1 MMTSAQ
7 AAMRVMDV
15 VNLGEVIVKKEPI
28 YDGVGERSNAEKE
41 FDGSITNML
50 KTPGVKQ
57 ESGQGLGV
65 EETAHTDMSVSKAC
79 LLSGVR
85 PLDLNPAL
93 KHTLAQFHLS
103 SQSSLGGPAA
113 FSARCTQECMSPG
126 GLVPMTSPPVLPGP
140 LLIPSDSSTE
150 LTHTLLEGET
160 ISCFM
165 VGGEKRLCLPQ
176 VLNSVLRDFSL
187 QQINTVCDELYIY
200 CSRCTAE
207 QLQILKVLGILPFN
221 APSCGLITQ
230 TDAQRLCN
238 ALVHPGILPPDANKL
253 PGKTCLAQLQN
264 TGCSFEVE
272 HWCLGKCQGLFV
284 PQLYSHPDAT
294 CIQCLDC
301 HMMFSPQKF
310 VLHSHRSPD
319 KRTCHWGFD
328 SAKWR
333 CYVQLSRKYAESS
346 EEKVLQQCLE
356 EMKERFSLNNQQKR
370 MLPKQSDSEE
380 LQLKKMRVEHKDPQ
394 DDLHEKS
401 LDRKAD
407 SQHPLTFQHW
417 YPVIKQ
423 EMDHLTQQHTSVI
436 HPSCL
441 LYMYDKVI
449 APNVSLAPP
458 LQRCRDATKSVNKD
472 SVMSAPTT
480 FEEEAKRQ
488 KDNKNKKLISRFA
501 SSPEEEVNNIPSAD
515 SYNPCYRASESS
527 TEHAEEYIKSKH
539 SNHKNKHGF
548 AVEPTENTNANRE
561 IGSSPQRIGM
571 NVEEENEKIVEQIM
585 KTYCKQ
591 QEKLNT
597 TIQQKKHL
605 QMEVELLQVTK
616 RMKLKELTEEKLGLQ
631 QELDSLQSEHA
642 QRMNAVCDEQ
652 AELEWRLDQL
662 KQGCLCD
669 HTTERSQEAEYT
681 AQLSELRQRLDRAE
695 ADRRELQEELR
706 CEREA
711 REKLEAMVK
720 ELKLQILESS
730 GNKAGTEVNSVA
742 D

>member
-1 MMTSAQ
+1 MASVQGAL
-7 AAMRVMDV
+7 RVMDGIT
-15 VNLGEVIVKKEPI
+15 LGEVMVKKEPLC
-28 YDGVGERSNAEKE
+28 DAVGERSNTGKE
-41 FDGSITNML
+41 LNGRITNVP
-50 KTPGVKQ
+50 KAHGVKQ
-57 ESGQGLGV
+57 EYGQAPGE
-65 EETAHTDMSVSKAC
+65 EETTCTDMIMSKAC

-113 FSARCTQECMSPG
+113 FSARCSQECMSPG
-126 GLVPMTSPPVLPGP
+126 VLVPMRSPPALPGP

-150 LTHTLLEGET
+150 LTHTLLERET
-160 ISCFM
+160 ISCFV

-187 QQINTVCDELYIY
+187 QQINAVCDELYIY
-200 CSRCTAE
+200 CSRCSAE

-238 ALVHPGILPPDANKL
+238 ALVHPGILPPEANRL
-253 PGKTCLAQLQN
+253 PGKACLSQLQN
-264 TGCSFEVE
+264 GSSFEVE

-284 PQLYSHPDAT
+284 PHFYNHPDAA

-310 VLHSHRSPD
+310 VLHSHRLPD

-333 CYVQLSRKYAESS
+333 CYVQLSRKYAETAD
-346 EEKVLQQCLE
+346 ETFFKQYLE
-356 EMKERFSLNNQQKR
+356 EMKERFNFSNQRKR
-370 MLPKQSDSEE
+370 TLVKQSVSEE
-380 LQLKKMRVEHKDPQ
+380 HQPKKAQLEHAGSPDEVS
-394 DDLHEKS
+394 EKS
-401 LDRKAD
+401 FDRKSD
-407 SQHPLTFQHW
+407 SQRTLTFQHW

-423 EMDHLTQQHTSVI
+423 EVDHLTQPHPSVI
-436 HPSCL
+436 HP
-441 LYMYDKVI
+441 
-449 APNVSLAPP
+449 
-458 LQRCRDATKSVNKD
+458 RDATKSVNKE
-472 SVMSAPTT
+472 SVMDTSTSL
-480 FEEEAKRQ
+480 EEEVKHQ
-488 KDNKNKKLISRFA
+488 KENVNKKLNSYYA
-501 SSPEEEVNNIPSAD
+501 SSPEEEGSNTSLAD
-515 SYNPCYRASESS
+515 SYSSCHQASESS
-527 TEHAEEYIKSKH
+527 IADEEYIKSESF
-539 SNHKNKHGF
+539 SNKNKEGILMDL
-548 AVEPTENTNANRE
+548 NCN
-561 IGSSPQRIGM
+561 SSSIDKETRNSSLHIGM
-571 NVEEENEKIVEQIM
+571 STEEENEKIVEQIM

-597 TIQQKKHL
+597 TVHQKKHL

-631 QELDSLQSEHA
+631 QELDSLQSDHA
-642 QRMNAVCDEQ
+642 QRMSAAHDEQ
-652 AELEWRLDQL
+652 ADLEWRLEQL

-669 HTTERSQEAEYT
+669 RTTEKSQEAEYT
-681 AQLSELRQRLDRAE
+681 AQLAELRQRLDRAE

-720 ELKLQILESS
+720 ELKLQILETSR
-730 GNKAGTEVNSVA
+730 NKAGTEVNSVA

>member
-1 MMTSAQ
+1 MASAQ
-7 AAMRVMDV
+7 GALRIMERVS
-15 VNLGEVIVKKEPI
+15 LGEVMVKKEP
-28 YDGVGERSNAEKE
+28 VCEKRERGNTRKE
-41 FDGSITNML
+41 LDDRITNVP
-50 KTPGVKQ
+50 KTHGVKQ
-57 ESGQGLGV
+57 ERGQTLGE
-65 EETAHTDMSVSKAC
+65 EETVCSDTIMSKAC
-79 LLSGVR
+79 LLSAVR

-113 FSARCTQECMSPG
+113 FSARYSQECMSPG
-126 GLVPMTSPPVLPGP
+126 VLVPMRSPPALPGP

-150 LTHTLLEGET
+150 LTHTLLEMET
-160 ISCFM
+160 ISCFV

-187 QQINTVCDELYIY
+187 QQINAVCDELYIY

-207 QLQILKVLGILPFN
+207 QLQILKVLGILPSN

-238 ALVHPGILPPDANKL
+238 ALVHPSVLPPDANRL
-253 PGKTCLAQLQN
+253 PGKLCLSQLQN
-264 TGCSFEVE
+264 GAGSSFEVE

-284 PQLYSHPDAT
+284 LQFYNYPDAA

-310 VLHSHRSPD
+310 VLHSHRLPD

-333 CYVQLSRKYAESS
+333 CYLQLSRKYAGTSD
-346 EEKVLQQCLE
+346 EKILKRYLE
-356 EMKERFSLNNQQKR
+356 EMKERFNFSNQRKR
-370 MLPKQSDSEE
+370 LLSKPSASEE
-380 LQLKKMRVEHKDPQ
+380 FQLKKALLEHTSLQ
-394 DDLHEKS
+394 DEVFEKGFV
-401 LDRKAD
+401 RKQND
-407 SQHPLTFQHW
+407 SQHTLTFQHW

-423 EMDHLTQQHTSVI
+423 EVDHLAQQPPSVI

-458 LQRCRDATKSVNKD
+458 LQRCRDATKSVNKESMMD
-472 SVMSAPTT
+472 VSTT
-480 FEEEAKRQ
+480 LEEEVKHQ
-488 KDNKNKKLISRFA
+488 KENVDKKLISSFA
-501 SSPEEEVNNIPSAD
+501 SCRDEEGNNTSLVD
-515 SYNPCYRASESS
+515 SYSPCHQASESS
-527 TEHAEEYIKSKH
+527 TADEGNIKSEWA
-539 SNHKNKHGF
+539 SNKNKEGTLMHLNSIDKETYNSSVHG
-548 AVEPTENTNANRE
+548 
-561 IGSSPQRIGM
+561 GM
-571 NVEEENEKIVEQIM
+571 SRDEENEKIVEQIM

-597 TIQQKKHL
+597 TIHQKKHL

-616 RMKLKELTEEKLGLQ
+616 RMKLKELSVENLGLQ
-631 QELDSLQSEHA
+631 QELDSLQSDHA
-642 QRMNAVCDEQ
+642 QRMSAAHDEQ
-652 AELEWRLDQL
+652 ADLEWRLEQL

-669 HTTERSQEAEYT
+669 RTAEKSQEAEYT
-681 AQLSELRQRLDRAE
+681 AQLAELRQRLDRAE

-720 ELKLQILESS
+720 ELKLQILENSR
-730 GNKAGTEVNSVA
+730 NKAGTEVNSLA

>member
-1 MMTSAQ
+1 MASAQ
-7 AAMRVMDV
+7 GALRVRGGIT
-15 VNLGEVIVKKEPI
+15 LGEVMVKKEPLC
-28 YDGVGERSNAEKE
+28 DAVGERRNAGKAL
-41 FDGSITNML
+41 DGRITNV
-50 KTPGVKQ
+50 PRAHGVKQ
-57 ESGQGLGV
+57 ECGQAPGD
-65 EETAHTDMSVSKAC
+65 EETSGTDAIMSKAC

-113 FSARCTQECMSPG
+113 FSARCSQECMSPG
-126 GLVPMTSPPVLPGP
+126 VLVPMRSPPALPGP

-150 LTHTLLEGET
+150 LTHTLLEGES

-187 QQINTVCDELYIY
+187 QQINAVCDELYIY

-238 ALVHPGILPPDANKL
+238 ALVHPGTLPPEASRL
-253 PGKTCLAQLQN
+253 PGKAGLSQLQN
-264 TGCSFEVE
+264 GSSFEVE

-284 PQLYSHPDAT
+284 PHLYNHPDAA
-294 CIQCLDC
+294 CIQCVDC

-310 VLHSHRSPD
+310 VLHSHRLPD

-333 CYVQLSRKYAESS
+333 CYVQLSRKYVEASDEALF
-346 EEKVLQQCLE
+346 KKYLE
-356 EMKERFSLNNQQKR
+356 EMKGRFNFSSQRKR
-370 MLPKQSDSEE
+370 MLAKQSVSEE
-380 LQLKKMRVEHKDPQ
+380 HQPKKAQLEHTGSQ
-394 DDLHEKS
+394 DEASEKVF
-401 LDRKAD
+401 DRKND
-407 SQHPLTFQHW
+407 SQHTLTFQHC

-423 EMDHLTQQHTSVI
+423 EVDHLTQPHPSVI

-458 LQRCRDATKSVNKD
+458 LQRCRDATKPVNKE
-472 SVMSAPTT
+472 SAMDTST
-480 FEEEAKRQ
+480 SLEEEVKHR
-488 KDNKNKKLISRFA
+488 KENVNKKLISYYTP
-501 SSPEEEVNNIPSAD
+501 SPEEEGSNTSFAD
-515 SYNPCYRASESS
+515 SYRSCHRASVSS
-527 TEHAEEYIKSKH
+527 IADEEYIKCESV
-539 SNHKNKHGF
+539 SNKNKEGI
-548 AVEPTENTNANRE
+548 PTDLSSNSSRTDKETRNSSLH
-561 IGSSPQRIGM
+561 IGECT
-571 NVEEENEKIVEQIM
+571 EEENEKIVEQIM
-585 KTYCKQ
+585 KTYCLQ

-597 TIQQKKHL
+597 TIHQKKHL

-616 RMKLKELTEEKLGLQ
+616 RMKLKELSEEKLGLQ
-631 QELDSLQSEHA
+631 QELDSLQSDHA
-642 QRMNAVCDEQ
+642 QRMSASHDEQ
-652 AELEWRLDQL
+652 ADLEWRLEQL

-669 HTTERSQEAEYT
+669 HTTGKSQEAEYT
-681 AQLSELRQRLDRAE
+681 AQLAELRQRLDRAE

-720 ELKLQILESS
+720 ELKLQIIETSR
-730 GNKAGTEVNSVA
+730 NKGSTEVNSVT

>member
-1 MMTSAQ
+1 MASVQGAL
-7 AAMRVMDV
+7 RVMDGV
-15 VNLGEVIVKKEPI
+15 TFGEVIVKKEPMC
-28 YDGVGERSNAEKE
+28 DGVGERSVAGKE
-41 FDGSITNML
+41 FDGRITNVL

-57 ESGQGLGV
+57 ESGQALGLG
-65 EETAHTDMSVSKAC
+65 ETVRTDMGVSKAC

-126 GLVPMTSPPVLPGP
+126 GLVSMTSPPVLPGP
-140 LLIPSDSSTE
+140 LLIPSDSSTD

-253 PGKTCLAQLQN
+253 PGKTCLAQFQN
-264 TGCSFEVE
+264 TASSFEVE

-284 PQLYSHPDAT
+284 SQFYNHPDAA

-333 CYVQLSRKYAESS
+333 CYVQLSRKYAETSD
-346 EEKVLQQCLE
+346 EKFLQQYLE
-356 EMKERFSLNNQQKR
+356 EMKERFNLNNQRKR
-370 MLPKQSDSEE
+370 LLTKSGSEE
-380 LQLKKMRVEHKDPQ
+380 LQPKKTRVEHTDPQ
-394 DDLHEKS
+394 DQLPEKGF
-401 LDRKAD
+401 DRKVD
-407 SQHPLTFQHW
+407 SQHTLTFQHW

-423 EMDHLTQQHTSVI
+423 EMDHLTQQHASVI

-458 LQRCRDATKSVNKD
+458 LQRCRDAIKSVNKE
-472 SVMSAPTT
+472 SVVSTSTAL
-480 FEEEAKRQ
+480 EEEVKRRR
-488 KDNKNKKLISRFA
+488 DNMNKKLISCFA
-501 SSPEEEVNNIPSAD
+501 LSPEEEGNNIPTSD
-515 SYNPCYRASESS
+515 SYSLCYRASESS
-527 TEHAEEYIKSKH
+527 TENVEGYIKSEHVHDTNKQGIAMELD
-539 SNHKNKHGF
+539 NH
-548 AVEPTENTNANRE
+548 ATSTDRE
-561 IGSSPQRIGM
+561 TGNSPLRIGITT
-571 NVEEENEKIVEQIM
+571 EEENEKIVEQIM

-591 QEKLNT
+591 QEKLNN

-652 AELEWRLDQL
+652 AELEWRLEQL

-720 ELKLQILESS
+720 ELKLQILETSR
-730 GNKAGTEVNSVA
+730 NKAGTEVNSVA

>member
-1 MMTSAQ
+1 MASVQGAL
-7 AAMRVMDV
+7 RVMDGV
-15 VNLGEVIVKKEPI
+15 TLGEAMVKKEPMG
-28 YDGVGERSNAEKE
+28 DGVGERNKAGKE
-41 FDGSITNML
+41 LDGRITDVL
-50 KTPGVKQ
+50 KRLGVKQ

-65 EETAHTDMSVSKAC
+65 EETVHTDIGVSKAC
-79 LLSGVR
+79 LMSGVR

-113 FSARCTQECMSPG
+113 FSARCSQECMSPG
-126 GLVPMTSPPVLPGP
+126 GLVPMSSPPVLPGP

-238 ALVHPGILPPDANKL
+238 ALVHPGILPPDASKL
-253 PGKTCLAQLQN
+253 PGKACLAQLQN
-264 TGCSFEVE
+264 TGSTFEVE

-284 PQLYSHPDAT
+284 PQFYNHPDAA

-333 CYVQLSRKYAESS
+333 CYVQLSRKYAETSD
-346 EEKVLQQCLE
+346 EKFMQQYLE
-356 EMKERFSLNNQQKR
+356 EMKERFNFSHQRKR
-370 MLPKQSDSEE
+370 MLAKCASEE
-380 LQLKKMRVEHKDPQ
+380 LQPKKERLEHTDPY
-394 DDLHEKS
+394 DELSEKGF
-401 LDRKAD
+401 DRKTD
-407 SQHPLTFQHW
+407 SQHTLTFQHW

-423 EMDHLTQQHTSVI
+423 EVDHLTQQHASVI

-458 LQRCRDATKSVNKD
+458 LQRCRDATKSVHKE
-472 SVMSAPTT
+472 SMMSTST
-480 FEEEAKRQ
+480 SLEEEVKHQR
-488 KDNKNKKLISRFA
+488 DNMNKKLISCFA
-501 SSPEEEVNNIPSAD
+501 LSPEEEGTNIPIAD
-515 SYNPCYRASESS
+515 SYSPCFRASASS
-527 TEHAEEYIKSKH
+527 TANVEEYIKSEYVG
-539 SNHKNKHGF
+539 NKNK
-548 AVEPTENTNANRE
+548 
-561 IGSSPQRIGM
+561 QRIAMELNSNTLSTDRETGNSPLHIGM
-571 NVEEENEKIVEQIM
+571 STEEENEKIVEQIM

-642 QRMNAVCDEQ
+642 QRMNAVRDEQ
-652 AELEWRLDQL
+652 AELEWRLEQL

-681 AQLSELRQRLDRAE
+681 AQLAELRQRLDRAE

-720 ELKLQILESS
+720 ELKLQILETS

>member
-1 MMTSAQ
+1 MASVQGAL
-7 AAMRVMDV
+7 RVMDG
-15 VNLGEVIVKKEPI
+15 VNLGEVMVKKEPMC
-28 YDGVGERSNAEKE
+28 DGLGERNNAGKE
-41 FDGSITNML
+41 LDGRITNML
-50 KTPGVKQ
+50 KTLGVKQ
-57 ESGQGLGV
+57 ENGQCLGL
-65 EETAHTDMSVSKAC
+65 EETVNTDMGVSKTC

-103 SQSSLGGPAA
+103 SQSSLGGPAT
-113 FSARCTQECMSPG
+113 FSARCSQDCMSPG

-238 ALVHPGILPPDANKL
+238 ALVHPGILPPDTNKL
-253 PGKTCLAQLQN
+253 SGKACHSQLQN
-264 TGCSFEVE
+264 TGSSFEVE

-284 PQLYSHPDAT
+284 PQFYNHPDAA

-333 CYVQLSRKYAESS
+333 CYVQLSRKYAETCD
-346 EEKVLQQCLE
+346 ENFLQQYLE
-356 EMKERFSLNNQQKR
+356 EMKERFNFSNQQKR
-370 MLPKQSDSEE
+370 MLAKQSVSQEPE
-380 LQLKKMRVEHKDPQ
+380 PKKARLVHPEPQ
-394 DDLHEKS
+394 DQLPDKGYV
-401 LDRKAD
+401 RKTD
-407 SQHPLTFQHW
+407 SQHTLTFQHW

-423 EMDHLTQQHTSVI
+423 EVDHLTQQHASVI
-436 HPSCL
+436 HP
-441 LYMYDKVI
+441 
-449 APNVSLAPP
+449 
-458 LQRCRDATKSVNKD
+458 RDATKSVNKE
-472 SVMSAPTT
+472 SAMSPSAAL
-480 FEEEAKRQ
+480 EEEVKHQR
-488 KDNKNKKLISRFA
+488 DNVNKKLISCFA
-501 SSPEEEVNNIPSAD
+501 LSPEEEGNNIPTAG
-515 SYNPCYRASESS
+515 SYNLCYRASESS
-527 TEHAEEYIKSKH
+527 TANVEEYIKSEYV
-539 SNHKNKHGF
+539 SDKNKQ
-548 AVEPTENTNANRE
+548 ELNNNTSNIDRE
-561 IGSSPQRIGM
+561 TGNSPLRIGM
-571 NVEEENEKIVEQIM
+571 STEEENEKIVEQIM

-591 QEKLNT
+591 QEKLNS

-605 QMEVELLQVTK
+605 QMEVELLQATK

-631 QELDSLQSEHA
+631 QELDSLQSDHA

-652 AELEWRLDQL
+652 AELEWRLEQL

-681 AQLSELRQRLDRAE
+681 AQLAELRQRLDRAE

-720 ELKLQILESS
+720 ELKLQILKTS

>member
-1 MMTSAQ
+1 MTSVQ
-7 AAMRVMDV
+7 GAMRVMDG
-15 VNLGEVIVKKEPI
+15 VNLGEVIVKKEPV
-28 YDGVGERSNAEKE
+28 YDGVGERSNVEKE
-41 FDGSITNML
+41 FDGRITHML
-50 KTPGVKQ
+50 RAPGVKL

-65 EETAHTDMSVSKAC
+65 EETAHTDVCVPKAC

-126 GLVPMTSPPVLPGP
+126 GLMPMTSPPVLPGP

-238 ALVHPGILPPDANKL
+238 ALVHAGILPPDANKL
-253 PGKTCLAQLQN
+253 PGKTCLAQLQS
-264 TGCSFEVE
+264 TGSSFEVE

-333 CYVQLSRKYAESS
+333 CYVQLSRKYAETS
-346 EEKVLQQCLE
+346 EEKFLQQCLE
-356 EMKERFSLNNQQKR
+356 EMKDRFNLNNQRKR
-370 MLPKQSDSEE
+370 LLPKQSDSEE
-380 LQLKKMRVEHKDPQ
+380 LQLKKMRVERTDPQ
-394 DDLHEKS
+394 DELYEKS

-407 SQHPLTFQHW
+407 SQHALTFQHW

-458 LQRCRDATKSVNKD
+458 LQRCKDPTKSMKKD
-472 SVMSAPTT
+472 SVMSTPTAL
-480 FEEEAKRQ
+480 EEEAKRQ
-488 KDNKNKKLISRFA
+488 KDDKNKKLISCFA
-501 SSPEEEVNNIPSAD
+501 LSPEEEVNNALSAD
-515 SYNPCYRASESS
+515 SFNPCYQASESS
-527 TEHAEEYIKSKH
+527 TEHAEEYRKSECT
-539 SNHKNKHGF
+539 NHKNKQEIAMGLK
-548 AVEPTENTNANRE
+548 ENANTGKE
-561 IGSSPQRIGM
+561 TGNSPLRIGM
-571 NVEEENEKIVEQIM
+571 SMEEENEKIVEQIM

-616 RMKLKELTEEKLGLQ
+616 RMKLKELTEDKLGLE

-652 AELEWRLDQL
+652 AELECRLDQL
-662 KQGCLCD
+662 KQGCICD

-681 AQLSELRQRLDRAE
+681 EQLSELRQRLDRAE

-730 GNKAGTEVNSVA
+730 GNKVGTGVNSVA
-742 D
+742 E

>member
-1 MMTSAQ
+1 MMASVQRAFR
-7 AAMRVMDV
+7 MMDGV
-15 VNLGEVIVKKEPI
+15 SLGEVMVKKEPI
-28 YDGVGERSNAEKE
+28 CDGMGERSNAGKD
-41 FDGSITNML
+41 FDRITNVL

-57 ESGQGLGV
+57 ESGHGLGLEGTV
-65 EETAHTDMSVSKAC
+65 HTDMGVSKAC
-79 LLSGVR
+79 LMSGVR

-126 GLVPMTSPPVLPGP
+126 GLVPMASPPVLPGP

-238 ALVHPGILPPDANKL
+238 ALVHPGILPPDTNKL
-253 PGKTCLAQLQN
+253 PGKTYLSQLQS
-264 TGCSFEVE
+264 TGSSFEVE

-284 PQLYSHPDAT
+284 PQSYNHPDAA

-333 CYVQLSRKYAESS
+333 CYVQLSRKYAETSD
-346 EEKVLQQCLE
+346 EKFLQQYLE
-356 EMKERFSLNNQQKR
+356 EMKERFNINNQRKR
-370 MLPKQSDSEE
+370 MLAKYGSEE
-380 LQLKKMRVEHKDPQ
+380 HQLKKTRVERTDPQ
-394 DDLHEKS
+394 DEQPEKS
-401 LDRKAD
+401 LDKKTD
-407 SQHPLTFQHW
+407 SQQTLTFQHW

-423 EMDHLTQQHTSVI
+423 EMDHLTQQHASVI

-458 LQRCRDATKSVNKD
+458 LQRCRDATKLVNKE
-472 SVMSAPTT
+472 SMMSTST
-480 FEEEAKRQ
+480 SLEEEVKQQR
-488 KDNKNKKLISRFA
+488 DNVNKKLISCFA
-501 SSPEEEVNNIPSAD
+501 YSPEEEGNNIPSTD
-515 SYNPCYRASESS
+515 SYNLCYRVPESS
-527 TEHAEEYIKSKH
+527 AEHAEKYIKLEHASD
-539 SNHKNKHGF
+539 KNKQGI
-548 AVEPTENTNANRE
+548 AMELNNNTTGTDRE
-561 IGSSPQRIGM
+561 TGNSPLRIGM
-571 NVEEENEKIVEQIM
+571 STEEENEKIVEQIM

-631 QELDSLQSEHA
+631 QELNSLQSEHA

-652 AELEWRLDQL
+652 AELEWRLEQL

-720 ELKLQILESS
+720 ELKLQILETS
-730 GNKAGTEVNSVA
+730 GNKAGTEVNPVA